1 MINTIM
7 TQEDAVNELYAHGK
21 ACLTAHK
28 EANIDKKYRP
38 YLALFADGTFLVDER
53 AKDDAVL
60 QNLVFEFFKAYP
72 IQKKLYKQYVSA
84 QMLKAVYRCAQ
95 DFDWYLPQNSM
106 PTDLEASD
114 EQKLHCFLERILK
127 RRCLSITTLTT
138 PEWFRFYS
146 PDKEKFALFEGG
158 WLIVAQNSP
167 NIETLPCNISKIY
180 PQIEIVEVVP
190 DYYIGA
196 IYERLLYTELS
207 AREIYIDLV
216 RKKIMERL
224 KIGSDEALRVMQN
237 QTFGWRKLLFLSEQN
252 ARSMIYSEYVEN
264 SFIESDEHFAAQM
277 ATKKDFYIGVFL

>member
-1 MINTIM
+1 MVNSII

-60 QNLVFEFFKAYP
+60 QNLALEFCTTYP
-72 IQKKLYKQYVSA
+72 SRKKLNKQYVST
-84 QMLKAVYRCAQ
+84 QMLKAVYRRAQ
-95 DFDWYLPQNSM
+95 DFDWYLPQYDI
-106 PTDLEASD
+106 PTDLSTTD
-114 EQKLHCFLERILK
+114 RQKLQSFLERILK

-167 NIETLPCNISKIY
+167 NIETLPCNISKIH

-216 RKKIMERL
+216 RKKMMERL
-224 KIGSDEALRVMQN
+224 KIGSDEALKVMQN

>member
-1 MINTIM
+1 MI

-21 ACLTAHK
+21 ACLTAHR

-53 AKDDAVL
+53 AQEDAVL

-72 IQKKLYKQYVSA
+72 IQTKLYKQYVSA
-84 QMLKAVYRCAQ
+84 QMLKAVYRRAQ

-216 RKKIMERL
+216 RKKMMERL
-224 KIGSDEALRVMQN
+224 KIGSDEALKVMQN
-237 QTFGWRKLLFLSEQN
+237 QTFGWQKLLFLSEQN

>member
-1 MINTIM
+1 MVNSIV
-7 TQEDAVNELYAHGK
+7 TQEDAVNELYALGK

-38 YLALFADGTFLVDER
+38 YIALFADGTFLVDER

-72 IQKKLYKQYVSA
+72 IQTKLYKQYVSA
-84 QMLKAVYRCAQ
+84 QMLKAVYRRAQ
-95 DFDWYLPQNSM
+95 DFNWYLPQNSM

-216 RKKIMERL
+216 RKKMMERL
-224 KIGSDEALRVMQN
+224 KIGSDEALKVMQN

>member
-1 MINTIM
+1 MVNSIV

-72 IQKKLYKQYVSA
+72 IQTKLYKQYVSA
-84 QMLKAVYRCAQ
+84 QMLKAVYRRAQ

-216 RKKIMERL
+216 RKKMMERL
-224 KIGSDEALRVMQN
+224 KIGSDEALKVMQN

>member
-1 MINTIM
+1 MVNYMI

-21 ACLTAHK
+21 ACLTAHR

-53 AKDDAVL
+53 AQEDAVL

-72 IQKKLYKQYVSA
+72 IQTKLYKQYVSA
-84 QMLKAVYRCAQ
+84 QMLKAVYRRAQ

-216 RKKIMERL
+216 RKKMMERL
-224 KIGSDEALRVMQN
+224 KIGSDEALKVMQN
-237 QTFGWRKLLFLSEQN
+237 QTFGWQKLLFLSEQN